1 MERSLV
7 RNETVEPNYVNG
19 RVAADGVEIAFGR
32 WSAGA
37 PTIVGIHGLT
47 ASHLNFVGLAE
58 RLAPDYSVWAP
69 DLRGRGQSGKPPGD
83 YGMVRHAAD
92 VAAAMAAS
100 GVGRSVVVGHSMGA
114 YIGAALAVER
124 PELVAGLVM
133 LDGGYLLDMP
143 AGLDPNDLLD
153 TLLKPQVER
162 LRTDYPSRA
171 AYREFWRSLP
181 TFRAADW
188 NPWLEAFLDYD
199 LGGEEP
205 NLRPR
210 AAEAAVREDFRSMAA
225 KPDSTARLRAL
236 TCPVLVIRAEHGVAE
251 GQPPVLPD
259 AVVDEMREL
268 IPGLEVQRIPGSTHY
283 TIALADPAVTVAA
296 GLIEDFALRCFAAAP
311 HSADSRR

>member
-1 MERSLV
+1 MRSQAI
-7 RNETVEPNYVNG
+7 EPNYVSG
-19 RVAADGVEIAFGR
+19 RVALAGVEIAYGQ

-58 RLAPDYSVWAP
+58 RLAPQYSVWAP
-69 DLRGRGQSGKPPGD
+69 DLRGRGESGKPAGG
-83 YGMVRHAAD
+83 YGMVRHAGD
-92 VAAAMAAS
+92 VAAAMAAC

-114 YIGAALAVER
+114 YIGAALAVEH

-143 AGLDPNDLLD
+143 AGLDPDDLLD

-171 AYREFWRSLP
+171 AYRDFWRTLP
-181 TFRAADW
+181 TFRPADW
-188 NPWLEAFLDYD
+188 NAWLEAFLDYD

-205 NLRPR
+205 HLRPR

-225 KPDSTARLRAL
+225 KTESTARLRAL

-251 GQPPVLPD
+251 GQPPILPD
-259 AVVDEMREL
+259 AVVEEMREL
-268 IPGLEVQRIPGSTHY
+268 IADLDVQRVPGSTHY
-283 TIALADPAVTVAA
+283 TIALADPAVSVAA